1 MQETLFIADIHLD
14 PRNTAI
20 ISLFKRFLTQRAPSA
35 EAVYILGDLFESWVG
50 DDEDDP
56 IYEDICQQ
64 LQAATTAG
72 TPIYIMHGNRDF
84 LLGEQFC
91 KKTGCQLLDEPSCI
105 ELYGHTVLLMHGDS
119 LCTEDAGYQAFRQQ
133 VRQQAWQDQFLAA
146 PLAQR
151 RMIAQ
156 QARDESQQHTK
167 KTEDTIMDVTM
178 GAVIDVLR
186 QYNSYCLIHGHTH
199 RPASHEFT
207 YNNHRAFRHVV
218 GAWSASRAKILCC
231 TPESVQLETFTS
243 A

>member
-14 PRNTAI
+14 PRNTATI
-20 ISLFKRFLTQRAPSA
+20 PLFKHFLKQRAPHA

-56 IYEDICQQ
+56 VYEDICQQ
-64 LQAATTAG
+64 LKSTTATG

-91 KKTGCQLLDEPSCI
+91 KKTGCQLLEEPSCI
-105 ELYGHTVLLMHGDS
+105 DLYGHNVLLMHGDS
-119 LCTEDAGYQAFRQQ
+119 LCTEDMGYQAFRQQ
-133 VRQQAWQDQFLAA
+133 VRQPEWQAQFLAA

-151 RMIAQ
+151 RMIAK

-167 KTEDTIMDVTM
+167 ETEAVIMDVTM
-178 GAVIDVLR
+178 GAVIDALR
-186 QYNSYCLIHGHTH
+186 QHNSYCLIHGHTH
-199 RPASHEFT
+199 RPASHEFS

-218 GAWSASRAKILCC
+218 GAWSADKAKILRC
-231 TPESVQLETFTS
+231 TPESVQLETFTTK
-243 A
+243 